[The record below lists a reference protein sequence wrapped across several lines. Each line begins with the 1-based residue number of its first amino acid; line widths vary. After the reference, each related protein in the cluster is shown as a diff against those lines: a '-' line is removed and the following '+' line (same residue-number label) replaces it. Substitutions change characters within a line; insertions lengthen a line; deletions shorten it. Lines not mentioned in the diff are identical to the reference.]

1 LPILTQLTQISE
13 GAYQRTFRKWG
24 FKKNRN
30 NAQWVWVDRK
40 KRGREAL
47 GKRTQFTFNNRVVD
61 DASIRKEISRNVTTA
76 QQITT
81 GEYFDLERI

>member
-1 LPILTQLTQISE
+1 
-13 GAYQRTFRKWG
+13 
-24 FKKNRN
+24 
-30 NAQWVWVDRK
+30 VDRK

-81 GEYFDLERI
+81 GEYFGLEQI

>member
-1 LPILTQLTQISE
+1 LSILTQLTQISE
-13 GAYQRTFRKWG
+13 GTYQRTFRKWG

-30 NAQWVWVDRK
+30 HNQWGWVDRK
-40 KRGREAL
+40 KRGREAF

-81 GEYFDLERI
+81 GECYSLEAV